1 MMFILTNVAHLV
13 FHSTKEWAPSKEF
26 SQNFLKEH
34 FLRTAS
40 ENFSIW
46 IVFAGNNY
54 FFDVNKFT
62 VSLENKT
69 FIECRK
75 TVICYNIDPVF
86 VFCFVR
92 I

>member
-1 MMFILTNVAHLV
+1 MKFILSCAVHLQS
-13 FHSTKEWAPSKEF
+13 FTLLRNELLHK
-26 SQNFLKEH
+26 NFLKEH
-34 FLRTAS
+34 LRTAS

-46 IVFAGNNY
+46 IVLAGNNY
-54 FFDVNKFT
+54 FFDIDKFT

>member
-1 MMFILTNVAHLV
+1 MRWSLCCALTV
-13 FHSTKEWAPSKEF
+13 FHSTKEWAPSQE
-26 SQNFLKEH
+26 FLKEH
-34 FLRTAS
+34 LRTAS

-46 IVFAGNNY
+46 IVLAGNNY
-54 FFDVNKFT
+54 FFDIDKFT